1 MERKIQVAPSL
12 LSCDFG
18 RMAEDIASVERAG
31 ADMLHVDVMDGAF
44 VPNITFGQPVIRA
57 MRAAT
62 KLPLDVHMMVQN
74 PERYLDDMAACGAD
88 IITIHIEATQHPH
101 RALQRIRELGK
112 IPGVALNPGTSPEAI
127 RYLLDTASLVLVM
140 TVNPGF
146 GGQKLIPAALDKIR
160 EVRAMLDAAR
170 SDALLEVDGG
180 VTADNARLFTDPG
193 ATLLVSGTGVF
204 KAKDRR
210 EAIYRM
216 RERQGENPLPFEK

>member
-44 VPNITFGQPVIRA
+44 VPNITFGPPVIRA
-57 MRAAT
+57 MHAAT

-74 PERYLDDMAACGAD
+74 PE
-88 IITIHIEATQHPH
+88 

-112 IPGVALNPGTSPEAI
+112 IPGVALNPGTSPEAV
-127 RYLLDTASLVLVM
+127 RYLLDAAGLVLVM

-146 GGQKLIPAALDKIR
+146 GGQKLIPAALDKIC
-160 EVRAMLDAAR
+160 EVRALLDAAR